1 MPTQGPNLDKLAE
14 ELSELY
20 PNHGVI
26 YCSLLTWFWIRE
38 ACDGFKFQHSMRD
51 DGPVFIYYTDRADIF
66 YGAKILINNKIDHF
80 KIRIKKV
87 N

>member
-1 MPTQGPNLDKLAE
+1 MLTQGPNLDKLAE

-20 PNHGVI
+20 PKHGVI

-38 ACDGFKFQHSMRD
+38 ACDGIKYQHSMRD
-51 DGPVFIYYTDRADIF
+51 DGPVFIYYTDREDIF
-66 YGAKILINNKIDHF
+66 YGAKILIDSRIDHF
-80 KIRIKKV
+80 KIKLKKV